1 MSTTNGC
8 STTKKRLFTLLLA
21 ALLASS
27 SLVACGDSE
36 VQESQNVADTTA
48 AVETEE
54 VDPFAGT
61 DFGGQTLRISSSIDE
76 DDSTNAHRLI
86 AGSGELTGEVVNDA
100 VYQRN
105 LTVQEL
111 LNVQLEF
118 LPAEW
123 TYSNGHTEIEKLVLS
138 GDAGFEVVINDLI
151 NLGRIAHKGYF
162 HSVSDNEIMDFSQ
175 SYWYGEA
182 IEDLEIVPGAAYM
195 MLGDVF
201 ADSLA
206 SAHVLY
212 YNKDIINNNYADSD
226 YVQDIILDGD
236 WTVDEMIRITEETA
250 VDLDGDG
257 SIKEKSG
264 DLGGYSVI
272 GAWGPM
278 IPVLMGF
285 DVQFMEENNGKLS
298 YCFNNERSV
307 KILEKLNEL
316 YWASWNYQDISDHSA
331 TGLLNLF
338 SDQKTVFVG
347 YLRLGDLEKM
357 RDIEFL
363 VGLACYPKLDN
374 DQENYVSS
382 LHDTSEVGAI
392 MVTAPVDQMD
402 FISTVLEVMAREAG
416 KTIIPAY
423 YEEALK
429 IKYVNGT
436 GDAAMID
443 LIHDT
448 ITSPFALAYNNILGG
463 MLLGNCF
470 LTPLGSKKTDFAS
483 AYASNEK
490 AGQEDL
496 DELVEAFEEVVAR
509 Q

>member
-1 MSTTNGC
+1 MTT
-8 STTKKRLFTLLLA
+8 SKRLFLVLLA
-21 ALLASS
+21 AVLLSS
-27 SLVACGDSE
+27 GLVSCGEAEIVESVGE
-36 VQESQNVADTTA
+36 VDTSTVAA
-48 AVETEE
+48 AVTEE
-54 VDPFAGT
+54 VDPFAEV
-61 DFGGQTLRISSSIDE
+61 DFGGQTLRISSSIDTE
-76 DDSTNAHRLI
+76 DSTNAHHLI
-86 AGSGELTGEVVNDA
+86 AGSGELNGELVNDA

-105 LTVQEL
+105 MTVQEL
-111 LNVQLEF
+111 LNVELEF
-118 LPAEW
+118 LPSEW
-123 TYSNGHTEIEKLVLS
+123 TWGNGHTEIEKLVLS

-162 HSVSDNEIMDFSQ
+162 HSVSNNQIMDFSK

-182 IEDLEIVPGAAYM
+182 IADLEVVDGGAYM

-201 ADSLA
+201 ADCLA

-212 YNKDIINNNYADSD
+212 YNKDIINNNYSSPD
-226 YVQDIILDGD
+226 YVQDIILDGN

-257 SIKEKSG
+257 TISEKNG

-285 DVQFMEENNGKLS
+285 DVQFMETTDEGKLA

-307 KILEKLNEL
+307 TILEKLNEL
-316 YWASWNYQDISDHSA
+316 YWASWNYQNITESSA
-331 TGLLNLF
+331 AGLLKLYA
-338 SDQKTVFVG
+338 DQKTVFVG

-357 RDIEFL
+357 RDIEFQ
-363 VGLACYPKLDN
+363 VGLACYPKLDTA
-374 DQENYVSS
+374 QKNYVSS
-382 LHDTSEVGAI
+382 MHDTSEVGAI

-416 KTIIPAY
+416 RTIIPAY

-448 ITSPFALAYNNILGG
+448 ITSPFALAYNNILGEV
-463 MLLGNCF
+463 LLGKCF
-470 LTPLGSKKTDFAS
+470 LTPLGSKKSDFAS
-483 AYASNEK
+483 AYASVEK
-490 AGQEDL
+490 VAQEKL
-496 DELVEAFEEVVAR
+496 DELVEAFTEVVTR
-509 Q
+509 QQGK

>member
-1 MSTTNGC
+1 MLTR
-8 STTKKRLFTLLLA
+8 KRMFALLLA
-21 ALLASS
+21 AALLSF
-27 SLVACGDSE
+27 SLAACGETE
-36 VQESQNVADTTA
+36 VVETQNTADTT
-48 AVETEE
+48 VITETEE
-54 VDPFAGT
+54 ADPFADV

-76 DDSTNAHRLI
+76 EDSTNAHRLI
-86 AGSGELTGEVVNDA
+86 AGSGELNGEVVNDA
-100 VYQRN
+100 VYHRN
-105 LTVQEL
+105 MTVQEL
-111 LNVQLEF
+111 LNVELEF
-118 LPAEW
+118 LPSEW
-123 TYSNGHTEIEKLVLS
+123 TWSNGHTEIEKLVLS

-162 HSVSDNEIMDFSQ
+162 HSVSNNRIMDFSK

-182 IEDLEIVPGAAYM
+182 IADLEIVPGGAYM

-201 ADSLA
+201 ADCLA

-212 YNKDIINNNYADSD
+212 YNKDIINNNYASPD
-226 YVQDIILDGD
+226 YVQDIILDGS

-257 SIKEKSG
+257 AITEAGG
-264 DLGGYSVI
+264 DLAGYSVI

-285 DVQFMEENNGKLS
+285 DVQFMDRTDDGKLT

-307 KILEKLNEL
+307 TILEKLNEL
-316 YWASWNYQDISDHSA
+316 YWASWNFQNLTDSSA
-331 TGLLNLF
+331 AGLLKLYA
-338 SDQKTVFVG
+338 DQKTVFMG

-357 RDIEFL
+357 RDIEFQ
-363 VGLACYPKLDN
+363 VGLACYPKLN
-374 DQENYVSS
+374 TDQKNYVSS

-416 KTIIPAY
+416 HTIIPAY

-448 ITSPFALAYNNILGG
+448 ITSPFALAYNNILGD
-463 MLLGNCF
+463 MLLAKCF

-483 AYASNEK
+483 GYASAEK
-490 AGQEDL
+490 AALADL
-496 DELVEAFEEVVAR
+496 DELVEAFTEVVER
-509 Q
+509 QSK